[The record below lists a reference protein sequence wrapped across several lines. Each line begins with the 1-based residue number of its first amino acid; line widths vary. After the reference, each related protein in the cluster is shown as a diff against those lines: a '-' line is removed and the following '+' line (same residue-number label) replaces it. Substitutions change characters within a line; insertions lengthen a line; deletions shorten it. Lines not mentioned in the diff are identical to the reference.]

1 VRSQRPLPEHASL
14 RYLKL
19 EAKRR
24 LTAGEFPTLHASQF
38 AVAREHG
45 QPSWSALKDLI
56 AARGQQDGRAL
67 AQVKWIVGRFRDS
80 AGDGWTAP
88 DEEELQ
94 RHFTDQFLA
103 NVPPHQVIS
112 VFTAASAELREEL
125 VVVTSSPL
133 TVQCRIA
140 GWLVVAATEPS
151 PPYRLTELLLN
162 RLGEHLSDPRIASPT
177 TLTQG
182 TAPDSVSQIAADA
195 IARLGLP
202 GLALAGPGW
211 ATATGW
217 ADLDH
222 GEPLHP
228 GHIFPIYT
236 ITTAVTAVTV
246 LRLVADGR
254 LGLDDPANRY
264 LAAVRL
270 ADDEVTVRQLLSH
283 AGGVTDHA
291 PPFAPAVP
299 DLADLTGPVIA
310 CSGRRGAFAFSLAG
324 YAALGE
330 IIAALAGQP
339 YPDAVSRL
347 VLRPLS
353 MTAARFPVQ
362 WPTGQT
368 ADCPA
373 VTGYNPAADG
383 SFKAL
388 PGRVCAFTAGGGLWA
403 TAADLVRFGLGWRSL
418 LPRGLAAQ
426 ALRPHIAMPAG
437 PQAGL
442 GWIVNEPAGLAGHG
456 GAGPGGAA
464 SLVLT
469 LDGRRAYAAL
479 VNRLIPIEAV
489 NGAVLKAEGAPAV
502 GSQS

>member
-1 VRSQRPLPEHASL
+1 VSDERTLPANASL

-24 LTAGEFPTLHASQF
+24 LTAGEFPTLHASQR

-56 AARGQQDGRAL
+56 AARGRPDGRAL
-67 AQVKWIVGRFRDS
+67 TQLKWIVARFRDS
-80 AGDGWTAP
+80 AEDGWTAP
-88 DEEELQ
+88 DEEEL
-94 RHFTDQFLA
+94 REHFTDRFLA
-103 NVPPHQVIS
+103 NVPPDRLIA
-112 VFTAASAELREEL
+112 VFTAAPTELRAEL
-125 VVVTSSPL
+125 VVVSSSPF
-133 TVQCRIA
+133 TAQCRIA
-140 GWLVVAATEPS
+140 GRLVVAVTES
-151 PPYRLTELLLN
+151 SAPYRLAGLQL
-162 RLGEHLSDPRIASPT
+162 RQLGERVADPRTASPNT
-177 TLTQG
+177 VAEG
-182 TAPDSVSQIAADA
+182 AAPDSVAGIAADA

-202 GLALAGPGW
+202 GLALAGSGW
-211 ATATGW
+211 AAATGW

-228 GHIFPIYT
+228 GHAFPAYG

-270 ADDEVTVRQLLSH
+270 ADDQVTVRQLLSH

-291 PPFAPAVP
+291 PPFALAVP
-299 DLADLTGPVIA
+299 DLVALTGPVVA
-310 CSGRRGAFAFSLAG
+310 CSGRRGVFEFSLAG

-330 IIAALAGQP
+330 IVAGLTGEP
-339 YPDAVSRL
+339 YADAVSRL
-347 VLRPLS
+347 VFGPLS
-353 MTAARFPVQ
+353 MTSSRFPAE
-362 WPTGQT
+362 WPAGAA
-368 ADCPA
+368 ADYPA
-373 VTGYNPAADG
+373 VTGYNATADG
-383 SFKAL
+383 SFKAAS
-388 PGRVCAFTAGGGLWA
+388 GEVCAFAAGGGLWT

-464 SLVLT
+464 SMLVT

-479 VNRLIPIEAV
+479 ANRLIPIEPV
-489 NGAVLKAEGAPAV
+489 NAAVLKAEGAPAGAGV
-502 GSQS
+502 H